1 MFGMGMMGHQPQS
14 FDEHY
19 HCYSMA
25 CSGMDKAH
33 LEAGDKIILPAS
45 ALDTL
50 ARLHIE
56 YPMLFQIEG
65 SESGKK
71 THCGVL
77 EFSAPEG
84 SCYMPFWMMQNLLL
98 EEGGMIKIKNVSLPK
113 ATFCKLKPQ
122 SVDFL
127 DISNPRAVLEH
138 TLRGYSCVTKG
149 DVVCIPYN
157 EKNYYLEIR
166 EVQPADAACI
176 IETDCN
182 VDFEEPVGYQE
193 HLEKLKRTESKN
205 SLDNGSASGS
215 SRAGSVYQRPKMR
228 ARRGPDPAAATG
240 EGGAPGAAAAAAR
253 FQAFGGSGAR
263 LDGKPLRKQS
273 SASTGGGGDDEGGA
287 EETKSVVSDV
297 SSAVSASPGRGV
309 PPRPESARKR
319 PGTAGKW
326 AKKKGLNTGAFAG
339 AGNKLA

>member
-1 MFGMGMMGHQPQS
+1 MFGGLGGFGGGGYQPQS
-14 FDEHY
+14 FEENY

-25 CSGMDKAH
+25 CSGMDKEH
-33 LEAGDKIILPAS
+33 LEKGDKILLPPS

-56 YPMLFQIEG
+56 YPMLFQIQSMDG
-65 SESGKK
+65 NRK

-98 EEGGMIKIKNVSLPK
+98 EEGGMILVKNVSLPK

-127 DISNPRAVLEH
+127 EISNPRAVLEH

-157 EKNYYLEIR
+157 DRNYYLEIK
-166 EVQPADAACI
+166 EVKPADAACI

-193 HLEKLKRTESKN
+193 HLEKLRESEAGMD
-205 SLDNGSASGS
+205 SSGPGSVSGS
-215 SRAGSVYQRPKMR
+215 SKGGASPLIMPKMR
-228 ARRGPDPAAATG
+228 ARRTEEPEDQKPT
-240 EGGAPGAAAAAAR
+240 

-263 LDGKPLRKQS
+263 LDGKPLK
-273 SASTGGGGDDEGGA
+273 ASPTKDEDL
-287 EETKSVVSDV
+287 ETKSVSSV
-297 SSAVSASPGRGV
+297 SSSGYSPTTIPGSSRPGSAF
-309 PPRPESARKR
+309 KR
-319 PGTAGKW
+319 PNTAKRFG
-326 AKKKGLNTGAFAG
+326 KKKNIGAFVG
-339 AGNKLA
+339 SGHKLS

>member
-1 MFGMGMMGHQPQS
+1 MGMMGHQPQS

-193 HLEKLKRTESKN
+193 HLEKLKRTETRAAAAGRAACTSGRRCGRAEGRTQPRRPARGVRRGRRRRQRGFRR
-205 SLDNGSASGS
+205 SGALGQGWTASPCE
-215 SRAGSVYQRPKMR
+215 SRAAPRR
-228 ARRGPDPAAATG
+228 AAAATTRA
-240 EGGAPGAAAAAAR
+240 APRRPRAWCR
-253 FQAFGGSGAR
+253 TSR
-263 LDGKPLRKQS
+263 RRCRPRR
-273 SASTGGGGDDEGGA
+273 
-287 EETKSVVSDV
+287 
-297 SSAVSASPGRGV
+297 AVEYRRGR
-309 PPRPESARKR
+309 SR
-319 PGTAGKW
+319 PGLELLANGQR
-326 AKKKGLNTGAFAG
+326 KKV
-339 AGNKLA
+339 